1 MTECPN
7 CERLQERIAELELD
21 GEGLQRTLAENVRL
35 KERVDLLEM
44 SLEEHQKVLA
54 ELSQR
59 LVDDAD
65 GFRKDIA
72 AHREVLV
79 MRDRGFQFRWD
90 LAAGH
95 DFWEKPGE
103 ANVPAHVLC
112 RVVLMQV
119 ADDVDR
125 AKEAAS

>member
-1 MTECPN
+1 MPDCPN
-7 CERLQERIAELELD
+7 CSYFQGRLNTTGMDLEKHQE
-21 GEGLQRTLAENVRL
+21 
-35 KERVDLLEM
+35 
-44 SLEEHQKVLA
+44 VLA

-65 GFRKDIA
+65 GLRKAIA

-90 LAAGH
+90 LAGGQ
-95 DFWEKPGE
+95 DSWEKPGE
-103 ANVPAHVLC
+103 ENVPAHPLC

-125 AKEAAS
+125 AKKAAS